1 MGIFL
6 KTNQTVN
13 KFIRMTGSNLTNY
26 FTVSEGT
33 YTFKYEEKYGY
44 WFSNNDEE
52 ANTSATLSLTLKKA
66 YRIKMYLSG
75 SSQNTYDK
83 FTLTKNGTTI
93 VGPWT
98 GEHNFTFIDQEF
110 ASGDV
115 LVFKYSKNG
124 STDRFDDQ
132 YHISDFQIQDL
143 SDKTGVS
150 AVNSQILKVF
160 CSPNGNSKYR
170 IRGIYYGDSSNK
182 PALIF
187 KQTKI
192 DLYKYIEPLLAYGD
206 DYAKGTFN
214 GYAVCA
220 GGDTWD
226 GISVDKSTYG
236 ELHLVRGYDAS
247 LTQKIFGSLTHGVES
262 PGGCATDSFFIVGG
276 GEGVTPAEY
285 DQTVWATVDSFDMS
299 FTKSSRSSLSTA
311 VKWPAAATN
320 NGTYAIF
327 AGGQYWN
334 YNAFEHTMKSTV
346 CAYNK
351 SGTKTSCT
359 ALQKARAHANAIS
372 KFNNCAAFISGSA
385 TYSDGDYS
393 SPFMDVYNSSLT
405 RTTHSTSNVVLN
417 AANSCVINDKIV
429 CIGSQYSSSNMVT
442 NSFVGYKM
450 LVYDTSFTLTL
461 TDASA
466 IQYCEQIESFTNRK
480 GGIMMRSTSTKD
492 ADGKTS
498 YSYTMYSINSSLT
511 LESIT
516 TMKNSKEYNTYYMSH
531 MLQIGNY
538 IIVTPD
544 GYDDTTTPVSRYP
557 SVAYSYED

>member
-13 KFIRMTGSNLTNY
+13 KFITMTGSNLTNY

-33 YTFKYEEKYGY
+33 YTFKYNEEYGY
-44 WFSNNDEE
+44 WYANNDYE
-52 ANTSATLSLTLKKA
+52 ASTSATLSLTLKKA

-75 SSQNTYDK
+75 SSEQNYDK

-93 VGPWT
+93 VGPWS
-98 GEHNFTFIDQEF
+98 GEHNFTSIDQEF

-115 LVFKYSKNG
+115 LVFTYSKD
-124 STDRFDDQ
+124 SSADKFDDQ

-192 DLYKYIEPLLAYGD
+192 DLYKYIEPLFAAGD

-220 GGDTWD
+220 GGDVND
-226 GISVDKSTYG
+226 SISVDKSIYG
-236 ELHLVRGYDAS
+236 SAFLVRGYDAS
-247 LTQKIFGSLTHGVES
+247 LTQKIFGSLTHGVVS

-276 GEGVTPAEY
+276 GEGDTP
-285 DQTVWATVDSFDMS
+285 DGHQTVWATVDSFDKS

-327 AGGQYWN
+327 AGGKYYN
-334 YNAFEHTMKSTV
+334 YNTYEHTMKSTV

-359 ALQKARAHANAIS
+359 ALQKARANANAIS
-372 KFNNCAAFISGSA
+372 KFNNRAAFISGDA

-393 SPFMDVYNSSLT
+393 SPFMDVYDSSLT

-417 AANSCVINDKIV
+417 GAQSCVINDKIV
-429 CIGSQYSSSNMVT
+429 CFGSKYSSSNMVT

-450 LVYDTSFTLTL
+450 MVYNTSFTLTL

-466 IQYCEQIESFTNRK
+466 IQYCDQIESFTNRK

-511 LESIT
+511 LESIA
-516 TMKNSKEYNTYYMSH
+516 TMKNSKAYDKYFMSH

-544 GYDDTTTPVSRYP
+544 GSDKTTTPASRYP